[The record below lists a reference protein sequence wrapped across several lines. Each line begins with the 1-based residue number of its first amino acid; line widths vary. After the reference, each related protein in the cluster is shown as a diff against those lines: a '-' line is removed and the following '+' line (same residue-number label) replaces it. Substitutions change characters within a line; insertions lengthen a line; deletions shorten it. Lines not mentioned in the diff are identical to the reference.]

1 MGDPALSFN
10 GAKTVT
16 HKHSF
21 NSSAINER
29 AKEARKRETVGIQ
42 MEKKKILTII
52 PSTTLFYKK
61 FKKYIKSYHI

>member
-1 MGDPALSFN
+1 MGDPAMSFN

-29 AKEARKRETVGIQ
+29 AKEARKRETADTQ
-42 MEKKKILTII
+42 MEEGEKRN
-52 PSTTLFYKK
+52 
-61 FKKYIKSYHI
+61 